1 MDETEILIEQATS
14 AWRPRD
20 PDGRIREHPAWRD
33 LDAPARERLFEQTR
47 EARAL
52 EGALDPR
59 GLSTTARAV
68 LARIE
73 R

>member
-1 MDETEILIEQATS
+1 MGETEVLIEQATS

-33 LDAPARERLFEQTR
+33 LDAAARERLFEQTR

-59 GLSTTARAV
+59 GLSTTAQAV